1 MKRFLSLLVVT
12 LLGFNIFLALEI
24 GELNEQI
31 KDLSG
36 SQSTHIVETKVT
48 QFTTDVTEVV
58 DKSLEK
64 VVGIHSYRFNN
75 LISTGSGAVYKV
87 NQNEVLIITNNHVI
101 SNADRVDVSFANG
114 VEITGEVI
122 GSDLFTDLA
131 LIKVIVD
138 FEVIPFNPGDSA
150 LSKVGEWVLAIG
162 SPLGNEFAGSVTMG
176 ILSGKDRVV
185 PVDLD
190 NDGRSDWDMIV
201 LQTDAAINPGNSG
214 GPLINLAGEL
224 IGINSMKIALETV
237 EGMGFAIPINE
248 VVAIM
253 EQLESNGRVIR
264 PVLGVSAVG
273 ISDMSIYQKNSFG
286 IQLNQTNGIYITS
299 IVAGSPA
306 QMAGIQQGDILI
318 RFDGEEITS
327 FKQFRKLL
335 YGKKVNDMVDIIL
348 TRQSETITVKV
359 RLQ

>member
-1 MKRFLSLLVVT
+1 MKRFLSLLVVM
-12 LLGFNIFLALEI
+12 LLAFNIFLALEVQQ
-24 GELNEQI
+24 LNVRV

-48 QFTTDVTEVV
+48 QFTTNVTEVV

-75 LISTGSGAVYKV
+75 LYSTGSGAVYKV
-87 NQNEVLIITNNHVI
+87 NDNVVLIITNNHVI
-101 SNADRVDVSFANG
+101 SGADRVDIAFANG
-114 VEITGEVI
+114 VEITGEVM

-131 LIKVIVD
+131 LIKVVVD
-138 FEVIPFNPGDSA
+138 FEVVPFKVGDSA

-190 NDGRSDWDMIV
+190 NNGIADWDMIV

-224 IGINSMKIALETV
+224 IGINSMKIAMEAV
-237 EGMGFAIPINE
+237 EGMGFAIPVNE
-248 VVAIM
+248 VVPIM
-253 EQLESNGRVIR
+253 EQLEANGRVIR

-273 ISDMSIYQKNSFG
+273 ISELSIYQKNSFG
-286 IQLNQTNGIYITS
+286 IQLNQTKGLYITS
-299 IVAGSPA
+299 VVSGSPA
-306 QMAGIQQGDILI
+306 QIAGILQGDII
-318 RFDGEEITS
+318 VSFDNVEILN

-335 YGKKVNDMVDIIL
+335 YGKKVNDLVDIVVSRDGEL
-348 TRQSETITVKV
+348 ITARA

>member
-1 MKRFLSLLVVT
+1 MKRFLSLLVA
-12 LLGFNIFLALEI
+12 LLFVFNIFLALQVQL
-24 GELNEQI
+24 LNDKV

-48 QFTTDVTEVV
+48 QFTTDVTEIV

-64 VVGIHSYRFNN
+64 VVGVHSYRFNS
-75 LISTGSGAVYKV
+75 LYSTGSGAVYKV
-87 NQNEVLIITNNHVI
+87 NEDEILIITNNHVI
-101 SNADRVDVSFANG
+101 NGADRVDIAFANG
-114 VEITGEVI
+114 VEITGEI
-122 GSDLFTDLA
+122 MGSDLFTDLA

-138 FEVIPFNPGDSA
+138 FEAVPFKVGDSA
-150 LSKVGEWVLAIG
+150 LTKVGEWVLAIG

-190 NDGRSDWDMIV
+190 NNGVADWDMIV

-224 IGINSMKIALETV
+224 IGINSMKIALESV

-253 EQLESNGRVIR
+253 EQLEANGRVIR

-273 ISDMSIYQKNSFG
+273 ISEMSIYQKNSYG
-286 IQLNQTNGIYITS
+286 IQLNQTNGLYITS
-299 IVAGSPA
+299 VVSGSPA
-306 QMAGIQQGDILI
+306 QTAGILQGDII
-318 RFDGEEITS
+318 ISFDGVEITS

-335 YGKKVNDMVDIIL
+335 YGKKVNDLVDIVVN
-348 TRQSETITVKV
+348 RDGEQITARV

>member
-1 MKRFLSLLVVT
+1 MKRFLSLLVA
-12 LLGFNIFLALEI
+12 LLFAFNIFLALQVQL
-24 GELNEQI
+24 LNDKV

-48 QFTTDVTEVV
+48 QFTTDVTEIV

-64 VVGIHSYRFNN
+64 VVGVHSYRFNS
-75 LISTGSGAVYKV
+75 LYSTGSGAVYKV
-87 NQNEVLIITNNHVI
+87 NEDEILIITNNHVI
-101 SNADRVDVSFANG
+101 NGADRVDIAFANG
-114 VEITGEVI
+114 VEINGEI
-122 GSDLFTDLA
+122 MGSDLFTDLA

-138 FEVIPFNPGDSA
+138 FEAVPFKVGDSA
-150 LSKVGEWVLAIG
+150 LTKVGEWVLAIG

-190 NDGRSDWDMIV
+190 NNGVADWDMIV

-224 IGINSMKIALETV
+224 IGINSMKIALESV

-253 EQLESNGRVIR
+253 EQLEANGRVIR

-273 ISDMSIYQKNSFG
+273 ISEMSIYQKNSYG
-286 IQLNQTNGIYITS
+286 IQLNQTNGLYITS
-299 IVAGSPA
+299 VVSGSPA
-306 QMAGIQQGDILI
+306 QTAGILQGDII
-318 RFDGEEITS
+318 ISFDGVEITS

-335 YGKKVNDMVDIIL
+335 YGKKVNDLVDIVVN
-348 TRQSETITVKV
+348 RDGEQITARV

>member
-1 MKRFLSLLVVT
+1 MKRFLSITVVLLVA
-12 LLGFNIFLALEI
+12 FNIFLALEVQQLN
-24 GELNEQI
+24 GKVKELG
-31 KDLSG
+31 G

-48 QFTTDVTEVV
+48 QFTTNVTEIV

-64 VVGIHSYRFNN
+64 VVGVHSYRFNN
-75 LISTGSGAVYKV
+75 LYSTGSGAVYKV
-87 NQNEVLIITNNHVI
+87 NDDEVLIITNNHVI
-101 SNADRVDVSFANG
+101 NGADRVDIAFANG
-114 VEITGEVI
+114 VEVTGMI
-122 GSDLFTDLA
+122 MGSDLFTDLA
-131 LIKVIVD
+131 LIKVVVD
-138 FEVIPFNPGDSA
+138 FDVLPFKAGDSA

-190 NDGRSDWDMIV
+190 NNGLADWDMIV

-224 IGINSMKIALETV
+224 IGINSMKIALESV

-253 EQLESNGRVIR
+253 EQLEANGRVIR

-273 ISDMSIYQKNSFG
+273 ISEMSIYQKNSYG
-286 IQLNQTNGIYITS
+286 IQLTQTKGLYITS
-299 IVAGSPA
+299 VVSGSPA
-306 QMAGIQQGDILI
+306 QIAGILQGDIVVS
-318 RFDGEEITS
+318 FDGVEITS

-335 YGKKVNDMVDIIL
+335 YGKKVNDLVDVVL
-348 TRQSETITVKV
+348 SRDGELITARV

>member
-1 MKRFLSLLVVT
+1 MKRFLSLMIVV
-12 LLGFNIFLALEI
+12 LLGFNIFLALEVAQ
-24 GELNEQI
+24 LNEKV

-48 QFTTDVTEVV
+48 QFTTNVTEVV

-75 LISTGSGAVYKV
+75 LYSTGSGAVYKV
-87 NQNEVLIITNNHVI
+87 NGNEVLIITNNHVI

-114 VEITGEVI
+114 VEVTGQVM

-131 LIKVIVD
+131 LIKVTVD
-138 FEVIPFNPGDSA
+138 FEVIPFRAGDSA

-224 IGINSMKIALETV
+224 IGINSMKIALESV

-248 VVAIM
+248 VVPIM
-253 EQLESNGRVIR
+253 EQLETNGRVIR
-264 PVLGVSAVG
+264 PVLGISAVG

-299 IVAGSPA
+299 VVAGSPA
-306 QMAGIQQGDILI
+306 QVAGIQQGDILI
-318 RFDGEEITS
+318 RFDGADITS

-335 YGKKVNDMVDIIL
+335 YGKKINDLVDIVL
-348 TRQSETITVKV
+348 TRQSETITVRV